1 MNALSRTDI
10 GLSAGEPRRL
20 VLNPAPTPL
29 MAAPALSAALGG
41 PALWMKRDD
50 LIPFG
55 LGGNKIRG
63 LELILADA
71 IEHGADT
78 LVTGAGPLSNHV
90 RATAAAASYARMGM
104 VAVYW
109 GDPPL
114 RVQGNHRLTA
124 LWGADIRF
132 TGSADRAS
140 VDPALEAEAGRIRA
154 GGGRPYVIPRGGAC
168 ALGVIG
174 HVLAVREAM
183 IQCRQL
189 GVQPDCVVLAVGSGG
204 TLAGWLLGSR
214 LFGAPWRVEGVTVSR
229 PAAEARERVR
239 QLAAEASQRLGHA
252 YRIETADIV
261 VHDGFIGAGYGVPS
275 ADGETALALAAR
287 SEGVLLDPTYTA
299 KALAGYRALLGQ
311 GRYRD
316 ARTVLFIHS
325 GGAPSL
331 FVDKEGER

>member
-1 MNALSRTDI
+1 MNALSRIDL
-10 GLSAGEPRRL
+10 GLAAGEPRRL
-20 VLNPAPTPL
+20 VLNPTPTPL
-29 MAAPALSAALGG
+29 MAAPALSEALGG

-90 RATAAAASYARMGM
+90 RATAAAASYAGLGM

-109 GDPPL
+109 GDPPR

-132 TGSADRAS
+132 TGSGDRGS
-140 VDPALEAEAGRIRA
+140 VDSALETEAARIRA

-183 IQCRQL
+183 AQCRAL
-189 GVQPDCVVLAVGSGG
+189 DVQPDCVVLAVGSGG

-214 LFGAPWRVEGVTVSR
+214 LFGARWRVEGITVSR
-229 PAAEARERVR
+229 PAGEARDRVR
-239 QLAAEASQRLGHA
+239 LLAGEAIQRLGHD
-252 YRIETADIV
+252 YRIEADDVV

-275 ADGETALALAAR
+275 ADGGQALALAAR
-287 SEGVLLDPTYTA
+287 REGVLLDPTYTA

-316 ARTVLFIHS
+316 VGTVLFIHS

-331 FVDKEGER
+331 FVDHEGAP